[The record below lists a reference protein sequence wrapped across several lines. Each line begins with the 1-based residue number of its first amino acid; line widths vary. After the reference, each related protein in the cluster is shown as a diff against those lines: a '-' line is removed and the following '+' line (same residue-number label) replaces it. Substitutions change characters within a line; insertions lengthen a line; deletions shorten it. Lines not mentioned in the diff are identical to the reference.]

1 MEAFEK
7 SERIRSEQKEL
18 IQNMKRDMLKVRT
31 VQILQEEERQGST
44 KRPESPAPIINLEV
58 VQRSSQHGFTKQA
71 SSRNSKGILNI

>member
-31 VQILQEEERQGST
+31 VQIL
-44 KRPESPAPIINLEV
+44 
-58 VQRSSQHGFTKQA
+58 
-71 SSRNSKGILNI
+71 